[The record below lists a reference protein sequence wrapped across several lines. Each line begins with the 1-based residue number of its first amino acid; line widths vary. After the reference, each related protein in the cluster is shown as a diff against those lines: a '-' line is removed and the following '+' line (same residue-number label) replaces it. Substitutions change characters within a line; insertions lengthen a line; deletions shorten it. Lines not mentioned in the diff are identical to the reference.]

1 MAANSLSRSRSP
13 PLRAHTEG
21 NNKARSN
28 IGIKCFVDSQ
38 VSLLSLSFEKR
49 TLLRELLREQDQLP
63 GPGPGPDA
71 GAAAG
76 AGSGPGPGPV
86 VADEPAGPTAGQDE
100 PAGPIAGQDEPNE
113 PAGPAEGP
121 N

>member
-1 MAANSLSRSRSP
+1 MSA
-13 PLRAHTEG
+13 TT
-21 NNKARSN
+21 
-28 IGIKCFVDSQ
+28 ITQ
-38 VSLLSLSFEKR
+38 SLSFEKRSIAGPDVR

-76 AGSGPGPGPV
+76 AGPGPGPGPV